1 MRVPHLLGQ
10 VIVTFAIAALLVP
23 IAVALVPAARD
34 YRAGYLTVACIV
46 AGVFGMLRVVWPRP
60 RP

>member
-10 VIVTFAIAALLVP
+10 LIVTFAIAALVVP
-23 IAVALVPAARD
+23 IAVALMPIAHDHRV
-34 YRAGYLTVACIV
+34 GYLTVAC
-46 AGVFGMLRVVWPRP
+46 VFGAVFGVLRVVWPRP

>member
-10 VIVTFAIAALLVP
+10 VIVTFAIAALIVP
-23 IAVALVPAARD
+23 VAVAVVPGEHDPRV
-34 YRAGYLTVACIV
+34 GYLTVACV
-46 AGVFGMLRVVWPRP
+46 LGLVFGMLRVVWPRP